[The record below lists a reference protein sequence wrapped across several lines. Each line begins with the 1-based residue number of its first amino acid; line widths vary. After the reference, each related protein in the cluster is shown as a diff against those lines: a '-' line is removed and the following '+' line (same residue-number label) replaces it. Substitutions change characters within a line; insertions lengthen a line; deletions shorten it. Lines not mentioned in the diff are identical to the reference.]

1 MDGMLITALVVGAAF
16 GAFVAIPVWEWWKER
31 K

>member
-1 MDGMLITALVVGAAF
+1 MDGMLITALILGAAF

>member
-1 MDGMLITALVVGAAF
+1 MDGMLITALVVGTAF